1 MRMEEVRYRRKKRR
15 KKRSSSWQ
23 AILYILLGVLLFFGV
38 VYGGEM
44 LLRILRPSPSP
55 TPRPTV
61 TSVPPKNEIEVTVY
75 FANPDFTALVG
86 EKRRILKDDR
96 YLERVLEELL
106 KGPENKDLFNAI
118 PNGTRCNAVFVEGNT
133 AYVDLSAEM
142 AKNQSGGTSQ
152 EFLSVYAIVDTL
164 TALPGI
170 DQVKILIDGKETT
183 TLCGHID
190 ISAPLRRDE
199 RIIAK
204 VQ

>member
-1 MRMEEVRYRRKKRR
+1 MEEFRYRRKKKR
-15 KKRSSSWQ
+15 KKRSFSWQ

-38 VYGGEM
+38 VYGGEL

-55 TPRPTV
+55 TPRPTGV
-61 TSVPPKNEIEVTVY
+61 TTLPQENTMEVVVY

-86 EKRRILKDDR
+86 EKRRIVKDER
-96 YLERVLEELL
+96 YLERILEELL

-118 PNGTRCNAVFVEGNT
+118 PKGTKLNAVFVEGNT
-133 AYVDLSAEM
+133 AYVDLSSEM

-164 TALPGI
+164 TAFPGI
-170 DQVKILIDGKETT
+170 EQVKILIDGKETQ

-190 ISAPLRRDE
+190 ISEPLRRDE

>member
-1 MRMEEVRYRRKKRR
+1 MEELRYRKRKKR
-15 KKRSSSWQ
+15 KKRPFPWQ
-23 AILYILLGVLLFFGV
+23 ALFYILLGILLFFGV
-38 VYGGEM
+38 VYGGEL
-44 LLRILRPSPSP
+44 LLRMFRPAPSP
-55 TPRPTV
+55 TPRPTETV
-61 TSVPPKNEIEVTVY
+61 TLPQENTMEVVVY

-86 EKRRILKDDR
+86 EKRRVVKDER
-96 YLERVLEELL
+96 YLERILEELL
-106 KGPENKDLFNAI
+106 KGPESKDLFSAI
-118 PNGTRCNAVFVEGNT
+118 PQGTRLNAVFVEGNT

-164 TALPGI
+164 TAFPGI
-170 DQVKILIDGKETT
+170 EQVKILIEGKEAE

-190 ISAPLRRDE
+190 ISEPLRRDE

>member
-1 MRMEEVRYRRKKRR
+1 MEEFRYRRKK
-15 KKRSSSWQ
+15 KKKSSLPWQ
-23 AILYILLGVLLFFGV
+23 ALLYVFLGVLLFFSI
-38 VYGGEM
+38 VYGGEI
-44 LLRILRPSPSP
+44 LLRLFRPTPPTPSPSGG
-55 TPRPTV
+55 V
-61 TSVPPKNEIEVTVY
+61 LLPPKEEMEVTVY

-86 EKRRILKDDR
+86 EKRRIPNDER
-96 YLERVLEELL
+96 RLERAIGELL
-106 KGPENKDLFNAI
+106 KGPNDKNLFNAL
-118 PNGTRCNAVFVEGNT
+118 PQGTRLNAVFVEGKT

-164 TALPGI
+164 TAFPGI
-170 DQVKILIDGKETT
+170 EEVKILIDGKETR

-190 ISAPLRRDE
+190 ISEPLQRDE

>member
-1 MRMEEVRYRRKKRR
+1 MEELRYRRKKKR
-15 KKRSSSWQ
+15 KKRSFSWQ
-23 AILYILLGVLLFFGV
+23 AILYVLLGVLLFFGA
-38 VYGGEM
+38 VYGGEL

-55 TPRPTV
+55 TPRPTGAV
-61 TSVPPKNEIEVTVY
+61 TLPQENTMEVVVY

-86 EKRRILKDDR
+86 EKRRIVKDER
-96 YLERVLEELL
+96 YLERILEELL

-118 PNGTRCNAVFVEGNT
+118 PKGTRLNAVFVEGNT
-133 AYVDLSAEM
+133 AYVDLSSEM

-164 TALPGI
+164 TAFPGI
-170 DQVKILIDGKETT
+170 EQVKILIDGKETQ

-190 ISAPLRRDE
+190 ISEPLRRDE

>member
-1 MRMEEVRYRRKKRR
+1 MEEFRYRRKKKR
-15 KKRSSSWQ
+15 KKRSFSWQ

-38 VYGGEM
+38 VYGGEL

-55 TPRPTV
+55 TPRPTGAV
-61 TSVPPKNEIEVTVY
+61 ILPQENTMEVVVY

-86 EKRRILKDDR
+86 EKRRIVKDER
-96 YLERVLEELL
+96 YLERILEELL
-106 KGPENKDLFNAI
+106 KGPESKDLFNAI
-118 PNGTRCNAVFVEGNT
+118 PKGTRLNAVFVEGNT
-133 AYVDLSAEM
+133 AYVDLSSEM

-164 TALPGI
+164 TAFPGI
-170 DQVKILIDGKETT
+170 EQVKILIDGKETQ

-190 ISAPLRRDE
+190 ISEPLRRDE